1 MKANIVIQHLEALRS
16 MQVMSREQT
25 AKMVEAI
32 ENGRKMM
39 YYTPYRKGYFDAVL
53 DFYKFVESIWL
64 HPDKKAKNNIAQLY
78 YFYKDVLENNKIN
91 YLMENGA
98 ELCRVKYPTND
109 KGYITGCTVIDR
121 EPLTKKETMEVMN
134 ALIELSKCGKI
145 KSGEE

>member
-1 MKANIVIQHLEALRS
+1 
-16 MQVMSREQT
+16 MSREQT
-25 AKMVEAI
+25 AKKMVEAI
-32 ENGRKMM
+32 ENGREMM

-145 KSGEE
+145 KVGEEE

>member
-1 MKANIVIQHLEALRS
+1 
-16 MQVMSREQT
+16 MSREQT
-25 AKMVEAI
+25 ATMVEAI
-32 ENGRKMM
+32 ESGRKMM

-53 DFYKFVESIWL
+53 D
-64 HPDKKAKNNIAQLY
+64 
-78 YFYKDVLENNKIN
+78 FYKDVLENNKIN

-134 ALIELSKCGKI
+134 ALIELSKCGRI
-145 KSGEE
+145 KAGEE